1 MGQQPVVHF
10 EIIGRDPAS
19 LRAFYASLFGWE
31 FDTSGPVV
39 PVVSE
44 AGNYGFVEQASA
56 SSGVGIP
63 GGVGGGAKHEPH
75 AVFYVGVPDV
85 AAALDQAERLGAT
98 RRWGPEQS
106 PGRDLV
112 VGQFVDPEG
121 NLIGLANVV

>member
-10 EIIGRDPAS
+10 EIIGRDPAG
-19 LRAFYASLFGWE
+19 LRDFYRGVFGWE

-44 AGNYGFVEQASA
+44 AGNYGFVHQASA

-63 GGVGGGAKHEPH
+63 GGGGGGAKHEPH
-75 AVFYVGVPDV
+75 TVFYVGVPDV

-106 PGRDLV
+106 PGRNLV